1 MYRLWWLFFSGDMNC
16 TPDELFYQNFM
27 WNVVWRTLLRHL
39 LAIKGKHLILLL
51 SFPSP
56 ILKQYAG
63 VLNSEC
69 VVSNFHNFEGA
80 ATKLFAPMHDD
91 VFKWKHFPRYWSFMR
106 GIHRLPV
113 NSPHKGQ
120 WCGALMF
127 SLICAWINGWVNNR
141 EAGDLRRHRA
151 HYDVIVMCCWFD
163 NTTYIKSTGMSSG
176 KTPVEKRTMLLHRKK
191 SVSNYFAMWNV
202 PNETNLL
209 GHLFRH
215 L

>member
-27 WNVVWRTLLRHL
+27 WNIVWRTLLRHL

-127 SLICAWINGWVNNR
+127 FFYLRLNKRLSKQSWGWWFETPSRSLWCHCNVLLIFLWCRWYAGVHWQSTIWCNGG
-141 EAGDLRRHRA
+141 A
-151 HYDVIVMCCWFD
+151 C
-163 NTTYIKSTGMSSG
+163 
-176 KTPVEKRTMLLHRKK
+176 
-191 SVSNYFAMWNV
+191 
-202 PNETNLL
+202 PNET
-209 GHLFRH
+209 
-215 L
+215 